1 MTQPF
6 TGLLEDY
13 KPDVFDEL
21 SKGIF
26 GTDSCI
32 SCILLFWWLWER
44 NTEINRTVLHNFK
57 ATRENNGNP
66 PVIVGK
72 F

>member
-21 SKGIF
+21 SKEMF

-32 SCILLFWWLWER
+32 SCILLLWWL
-44 NTEINRTVLHNFK
+44 
-57 ATRENNGNP
+57 
-66 PVIVGK
+66 
-72 F
+72 